1 MTKRKLLSGKS
12 WRGVLLGAFLVFP
25 RRHHCSIFA
34 THWAMTLFSN
44 VYYTSTLTVVTG
56 TPFLKLAVQ
65 THLTPS
71 YRLFS
76 ILDAAPIYRFG
87 APSLR
92 GIGRHPS
99 MPSAWIG
106 FMRSNLLTST
116 ANSFTDVTVKSNRT
130 GNIPRR
136 LRGIGVTSLYAFDQ
150 SRFGVLH
157 FVCYNSKH
165 TMQL

>member
-1 MTKRKLLSGKS
+1 MNFT
-12 WRGVLLGAFLVFP
+12 
-25 RRHHCSIFA
+25 
-34 THWAMTLFSN
+34 
-44 VYYTSTLTVVTG
+44 Y
-56 TPFLKLAVQ
+56 LAVQ

-76 ILDAAPIYRFG
+76 TQDATLVCCFG

-116 ANSFTDVTVKSNRT
+116 VNSFTDVTIKSNRT

-136 LRGIGVTSLYAFDQ
+136 LRGIVSITSLCAHKLYVSKRYALCCVSLLMRRATHNNCRTAISVVGFYCPLDLN
-150 SRFGVLH
+150 RTATIWRGILVR
-157 FVCYNSKH
+157 
-165 TMQL
+165 